1 MGTPPD
7 APADA
12 PGDPDDVSSPGGAA
26 SFDEPSELAG
36 TAFVAGD
43 AESPQRSAFNV
54 RTVLKVALRVGI
66 AVAAV
71 AIASFV
77 LAGIFSDLDI
87 AQIRDALGTL
97 SDAEW
102 IALASGWVIWIG
114 AQGLQT
120 ASLVT
125 AMPARRGVLAFLGPS
140 AVSSVIP
147 GPSDLPVRFSMYQS
161 WGIPTNEAATAVAA
175 SGIFSVGSQLALPAL
190 AGVAI
195 FFGSVEVEGFAAI
208 IVAATL
214 VLALTIVLA
223 AFLLGSE
230 RRTRWAGDRLDP
242 TWQRLRRLA
251 RKGPSEHGLGSVLEA
266 QRRGS
271 FEYLSDKWLETTG
284 ATLLTIA
291 AKCSL
296 LIMSLR
302 FVGIPET
309 VLSWA
314 AIFAVFALVAGIT
327 IIPIT
332 PGSAGVAEIALV
344 GMLTPIAGSTYVNE
358 VAAGVLLYRLLTWI
372 LVIPAGLGALGI
384 WRHGRRRVKAEAGT
398 VPG

>member
-1 MGTPPD
+1 
-7 APADA
+7 
-12 PGDPDDVSSPGGAA
+12 VSSSDRTA
-26 SFDEPSELAG
+26 SFDEPSGLDG
-36 TAFVAGD
+36 TVVAGD
-43 AESPQRSAFNV
+43 AESRQRSAFNV
-54 RTVLKVALRVGI
+54 RTVLKVALRIGI

-71 AIASFV
+71 AVASFV

-87 AQIRDALGTL
+87 AQIRDALATL
-97 SDAEW
+97 ADAEW

-125 AMPARRGVLAFLGPS
+125 AMPARRGVIAFLGPS

-223 AFLLGSE
+223 GFLLGSE

-242 TWQRLRRLA
+242 LWQRLRRLA
-251 RKGPSEHGLGSVLEA
+251 RKGRSEQGLASVRPGLRGHSARRGLGDDGREDRAEELHLRVEHGCGS
-266 QRRGS
+266 
-271 FEYLSDKWLETTG
+271 
-284 ATLLTIA
+284 
-291 AKCSL
+291 
-296 LIMSLR
+296 
-302 FVGIPET
+302 
-309 VLSWA
+309 
-314 AIFAVFALVAGIT
+314 
-327 IIPIT
+327 
-332 PGSAGVAEIALV
+332 
-344 GMLTPIAGSTYVNE
+344 
-358 VAAGVLLYRLLTWI
+358 
-372 LVIPAGLGALGI
+372 
-384 WRHGRRRVKAEAGT
+384 
-398 VPG
+398 